1 LEFISRFQTN
11 LKRRFFFDLS
21 NKDFKKFFPP
31 FVLETS
37 ASQKLPQIFY
47 FWLIFRKIENLIL
60 CSDFSLFLLEV
71 LVYASDIIVCC
82 LLKKTFVLNVLKETK
97 QISLVDTAV
106 AIHVEKIKN
115 ELFRE
120 QQHFSVRSVLTHY
133 LLLELLVE
141 RSIV

>member
-1 LEFISRFQTN
+1 
-11 LKRRFFFDLS
+11 
-21 NKDFKKFFPP
+21 
-31 FVLETS
+31 VLETS